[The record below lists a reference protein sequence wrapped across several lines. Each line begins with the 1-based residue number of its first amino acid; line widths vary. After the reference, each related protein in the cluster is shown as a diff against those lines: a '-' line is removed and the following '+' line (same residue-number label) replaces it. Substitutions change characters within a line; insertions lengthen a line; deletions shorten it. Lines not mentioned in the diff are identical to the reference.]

1 MRPYV
6 TGLAVALLPVLGA
19 STAPMSAP
27 IDAGEPGVAA
37 SSGASR
43 CRCAERTLERYF
55 EDAGIVVV
63 ARVDEVRALEAS
75 ADRAARIE
83 VAVTPLFNRG
93 RPFKGSLD
101 GVVLATTTNSAAC
114 GVPVLVGE
122 QFVIFGSRDPATG
135 VAWFTTCSGSRSYHV
150 SNRPLDEAYLGVP
163 NNRVVPRLFELGG
176 LVDPQVASVPEP
188 FHTSPAC
195 WSEPRIYHD
204 GTPSKELRD
213 RVAISWVRESPPE
226 SGGALSPNDAY
237 EAWTLRGGPGGLRDS
252 AAAVLIDVERP
263 ERLLIETRGL
273 LEPPEIRWVNEK
285 ILFIRIPWG
294 RIVYTDLLVDV
305 ERGVRIHEDE
315 AVYGVNAFE
324 QYRETCLGQCP
335 CIARPGASGSL
346 PEPPAHRPAPG
357 EESGLEPLA
366 MRSLAY
372 LDGDWDGRVFTVAG
386 GREYTVSEL
395 RPGADADRVEV
406 PADVLSVEEVNGIR
420 WLEVVLYRESRC
432 GDSLAPPMHRGWVP
446 AFSSKGRLV
455 ASTWPGG
462 C

>member
-1 MRPYV
+1 MRLHIA
-6 TGLAVALLPVLGA
+6 GLAVALLPVIGP
-19 STAPMSAP
+19 SSP
-27 IDAGEPGVAA
+27 IDAGEPGTPDV
-37 SSGASR
+37 SR

-55 EDAGIVVV
+55 EDAEIVVV
-63 ARVDEVRALEAS
+63 GRVDEVRAVEGDAE
-75 ADRAARIE
+75 RAARIE
-83 VAVTPLFNRG
+83 AAITPLFNQR
-93 RPFKGSLD
+93 RPFKGSIE
-101 GVVLATTTNSAAC
+101 GVVLATTTSSAAC
-114 GVPVLVGE
+114 GVPVLVGR
-122 QFVIFGSRDPATG
+122 QYVIFASRDPATG
-135 VAWFTTCSGSRSYHV
+135 VAWFTTCSGSRSYPV
-150 SNRPLDEAYLGVP
+150 SDRPLDEAYLGVP

-176 LVDPQVASVPEP
+176 LVELQAPPVPAP

-195 WSEPRIYHD
+195 WSGPRIYHD
-204 GTPSKELRD
+204 GTPAQELRD
-213 RVAISWVRESPPE
+213 RVAISWVRESPPD
-226 SGGALSPNDAY
+226 SGGSRSPNDAY
-237 EAWTLRGGPGGLRDS
+237 EAWPLGGGPGGLRDS
-252 AAAVLIDVERP
+252 AATVLVDVERP

-273 LEPPEIRWVNEK
+273 LGPPEIRWVNEK

-305 ERGVRIHEDE
+305 ETGAPIYEDG
-315 AVYGVNAFE
+315 AVYGGAAFE
-324 QYRETCLGQCP
+324 QFREACLGQCP
-335 CIARPGASGSL
+335 CLARPGASGSL
-346 PEPPAHRPAPG
+346 PEPPAHRPAPD

-395 RPGADADRVEV
+395 RPEAGADRVEV
-406 PADVLSVEEVNGIR
+406 PADVLSVEEVDGIW
-420 WLEVVLYRESRC
+420 WLEVVLYRDSRC